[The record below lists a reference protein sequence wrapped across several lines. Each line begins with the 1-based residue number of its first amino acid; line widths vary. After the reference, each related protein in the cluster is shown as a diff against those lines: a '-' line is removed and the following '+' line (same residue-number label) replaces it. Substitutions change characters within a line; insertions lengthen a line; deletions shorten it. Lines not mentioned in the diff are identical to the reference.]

1 MWDFIK
7 IDTTVSITIAGI
19 TSFIIWFGSF
29 LWKRNNSYYN
39 LIKEFR
45 NKLPRPQMSAKPFES
60 NLPFTTINVSTHR
73 TSLTE
78 SEIDVFYNSL
88 KYFDYSWVLYK
99 RHYRAHANNLFRFD
113 PKATNKNFD
122 LIMVQQILN
131 DETLYRLKPLDIL
144 VYHLK
149 YKHKITSKPYLCFF
163 SKIKKIKL

>member
-1 MWDFIK
+1 MWEFIK
-7 IDTTVSITIAGI
+7 IDGTITITIGGI
-19 TSFIIWFGSF
+19 AVVLYWFGNF
-29 LWKRNNSYYN
+29 LWKKNNSYYI

-45 NKLPRPQMSAKPFES
+45 NKLPRPQNSAKQFES
-60 NLPFTTINVSTHR
+60 KLPFTTLNVNTHKA
-73 TSLTE
+73 SLTE

-131 DETLYRLKPLDIL
+131 NETLYRLRPLDVL

-149 YKHKITSKPYLCFF
+149 YKHKITSKPYLFF
-163 SKIKKIKL
+163 LVNKKNKL